1 MIKKLVVGAL
11 ATNCYIIFDENTKEA
26 MVVDPGYEDERIIE
40 FIKEEELKV
49 KYIYLTHCH
58 FDHIEGA
65 EWLKIK
71 VNAPIISL
79 NLEDEN
85 LKDININLS
94 KPITGYGFS
103 VICDK
108 LLFEN
113 DEIEV
118 GKYTFRVIHTPGHTS
133 GSSSL
138 YSEEF
143 LISGDTIFSDTY
155 GRVDFPTGNQNDM
168 MKSIKNKLLLL
179 PSETIVY
186 PGHGESTTI
195 QKFSDLEVW

>member
-1 MIKKLVVGAL
+1 
-11 ATNCYIIFDENTKEA
+11 
-26 MVVDPGYEDERIIE
+26 MVVDPGYESEEIIN
-40 FIKEEELKV
+40 FINSEKLNV

-65 EWLKIK
+65 EWLKLKLK
-71 VNAPIISL
+71 VPIVSL
-79 NLEDEN
+79 DLESENFKDE
-85 LKDININLS
+85 NINLS
-94 KPITGYGFS
+94 KPITGYSFS
-103 VICDK
+103 IKCDR

-118 GKYTFRVIHTPGHTS
+118 GKYTFRIIHTPGHTS
-133 GSSSL
+133 GSSCL
-138 YSEEF
+138 YNGEI

-155 GRVDFPTGNQNDM
+155 GRVDFPTGNQNDI

-179 PSETIVY
+179 PPETIIY

-195 QKFSDLEVW
+195 QKFSELEI